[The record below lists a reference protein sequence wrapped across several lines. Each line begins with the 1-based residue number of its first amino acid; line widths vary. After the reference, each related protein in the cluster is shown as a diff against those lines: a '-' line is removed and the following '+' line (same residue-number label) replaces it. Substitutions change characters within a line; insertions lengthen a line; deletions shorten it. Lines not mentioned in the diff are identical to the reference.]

1 MASNTMNRLERD
13 LRLGEVFTP
22 AAPIDRLSL
31 FAGRDTQRRAVS
43 DAILQRG
50 RHAVLFGERGVGKT
64 SLASVL
70 KEFLEETGQSVL
82 APRVNCD
89 DGDDFSAIWRKA
101 FDDLQFIERRRSV
114 GFAPE
119 LREIVLSA
127 NELLSSQEPITPHAV
142 RLLLE
147 QLGTQTI
154 LVVIIDEFDRVAHR
168 LGTQMADTIKML
180 SDQSVPATLVLV
192 GVGESVSSLITK
204 HESIERALAQ
214 VLMPRMSISELQKI
228 VDGGLSEVGMNA
240 VPLARDRIA
249 TLSQGLPHYTHLIA
263 LAAARHANDAGSDS
277 VELEN
282 VSAGIREAVANAQET
297 ITTTHHRA
305 VMSARAESL
314 YRHVALA
321 CALARTDELGYFTAG
336 SVRRPMAAIMGR
348 PYEIP
353 SFAKHMNEFCGD
365 DRGGILEKI
374 GSRRNYRYRFR
385 NPLLPPYVVMSGITQ
400 GLISDD
406 DAAQIQNP
414 ANTGDGAVEDKV
426 QQSQLSFE

>member
-1 MASNTMNRLERD
+1 MNKLERD

-31 FAGRDTQRRAVS
+31 FAGRDAQRRAVL

-70 KEFLEETGQSVL
+70 REYLEEVGQSVI

-89 DGDDFSAIWRKA
+89 DGDDYSALWRKA
-101 FDDLQFIERRRSV
+101 FDDLQFIEHRRGV

-119 LREIVLSA
+119 LKEVVRSA
-127 NELLSSQEPITPHAV
+127 NDLIGGQDPITPHTV

-147 QLGTQTI
+147 KLGAQTL
-154 LVVIIDEFDRVAHR
+154 LVVIIDEFDRVADR
-168 LGTQMADTIKML
+168 LGTQVADTIKML

-192 GVGESVSSLITK
+192 GVGESVSALIAK

-214 VLMPRMSISELQKI
+214 VLMPRMSISELQQV
-228 VDGGLSEVGMNA
+228 VDGGLAEVDMTA
-240 VPLARDRIA
+240 DPHARDRIA
-249 TLSQGLPHYTHLIA
+249 TLSQGLPHYTHLIT
-263 LAAARHANDAGSDS
+263 LAAARHANDADS
-277 VELEN
+277 GTVELGN
-282 VSAGIREAVANAQET
+282 VSAGIRSAVVNAQET

-305 VMSARAESL
+305 VMSARSDSL
-314 YRHVALA
+314 YGRVALA
-321 CALARTDELGYFTAG
+321 CALAQSDELGYFTAG
-336 SVRRPMAAIMGR
+336 SVRRPMTAIMGK
-348 PYEIP
+348 PYAIA
-353 SFAKHMNEFCGD
+353 SFAKHMNEFCGAE
-365 DRGGILEKI
+365 REAILEKI

-385 NPLLPPYVVMSGITQ
+385 NPLLPPYIVMNGITH

-406 DAAQIQNP
+406 DAAHIQNMSREEGT
-414 ANTGDGAVEDKV
+414 AGSGADL
-426 QQSQLSFE
+426 QGQLELE